1 MATSVMY
8 DNQPITVG
16 NDFQVNATLLTDGA
30 PTDVTSAT
38 LTASFWVAGTKL
50 ITAHA
55 VTIVTAASGIVRI
68 SVTAAE
74 NVLVQGTCVFDIK
87 CAFSGGV
94 VRHFGPGQ
102 FTVRTA
108 LT

>member
-1 MATSVMY
+1 MSTTILFN
-8 DNQPITVG
+8 NQPVTSG
-16 NDFQVNATLLTDGA
+16 NDFLLNLTLLTDGV
-30 PTDVTSAT
+30 PTDITGAT
-38 LTASFWVAGTKL
+38 LTASFEVAGTEY

-55 VTIVTAASGIVRI
+55 VTIVSAAAGTCSIT
-68 SVTAAE
+68 VTAAE
-74 NVLVQGTCVFDIK
+74 NDMVAGTCQFDVK
-87 CAFSGGV
+87 MVKAGV